1 MGEKFFIKTMNLG
14 VDLDKLIER
23 IEYRMALT
31 GTGDLYIFMNI
42 ETFRAMTEEVFKVYH
57 RPSDVL
63 QMLKVRRSPIG
74 EFYGCKIFEDNTLVF
89 GAIEIR

>member
-1 MGEKFFIKTMNLG
+1 MSEKFFIKT
-14 VDLDKLIER
+14 VDLDKLIEQL
-23 IEYRMALT
+23 EYHMAIT
-31 GTGDLYIFMNI
+31 GTSDLYIFMNT
-42 ETFRAMTEEVFKVYH
+42 ETFRAMTEEVFKQCEYH

-63 QMLKVRRSPIG
+63 QMLKARSPIG